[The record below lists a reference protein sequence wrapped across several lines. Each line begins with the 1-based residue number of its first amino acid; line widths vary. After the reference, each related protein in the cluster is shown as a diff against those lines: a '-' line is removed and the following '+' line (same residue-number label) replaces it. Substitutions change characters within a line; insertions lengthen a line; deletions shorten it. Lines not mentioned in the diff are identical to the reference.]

1 MTEDHHEKDEN
12 KMPDKDK
19 TREMGS
25 SGESI
30 SPWTRSCQFL
40 TTTQKIIQFSNGR
53 DPKVNFS
60 FSQKFDYLKKAL
72 IYQSREI
79 ELFTRLEP
87 SIYSMLVLWTI

>member
-1 MTEDHHEKDEN
+1 MTKDHHEKDEN

-19 TREMGS
+19 TQEMGS

-53 DPKVNFS
+53 DPKVVSNHIFKKKKINL
-60 FSQKFDYLKKAL
+60 FTNLKSL
-72 IYQSREI
+72 EI
-79 ELFTRLEP
+79 ELSTLLAL
-87 SIYSMLVLWTI
+87 SIYFMLVLWII